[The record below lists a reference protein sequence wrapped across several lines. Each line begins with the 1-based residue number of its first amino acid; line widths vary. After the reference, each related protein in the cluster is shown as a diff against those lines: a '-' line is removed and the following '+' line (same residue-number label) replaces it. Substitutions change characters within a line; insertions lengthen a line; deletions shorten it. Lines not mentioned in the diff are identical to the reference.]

1 MKYLVTFVC
10 GEKHHVIDYYD
21 EDLDETGNA
30 CVEIH
35 GVAFY
40 TEKIETNENQT
51 LSDMIDKTKEKLLK
65 EGYWFEEAHKTYHVK
80 WTKCVGITPII
91 NDEIE
96 EAIQKHCNYSFR
108 N

>member
-10 GEKHHVIDYYD
+10 GEQHHVIDYYD
-21 EDLDETGNA
+21 EDLNGTGNA

-40 TEKIETNENQT
+40 TEKIEPNENQT
-51 LSDMIDKTKEKLLK
+51 LSDMIEKTKEKLFQ
-65 EGYWFEEAHKTYHVK
+65 EGYWFEEARKNYYVK
-80 WTKCVGITPII
+80 WAKCVGITPII

-96 EAIQKHCNYSFR
+96 EAIQKHCNDTI
-108 N
+108 

>member
-10 GEKHHVIDYYD
+10 GEEHHVLNYYD
-21 EDLDETGNA
+21 DDMDGG
-30 CVEIH
+30 VEIH

-51 LSDMIDKTKEKLLK
+51 LSDMIEKTKEKLLQ
-65 EGYWFEEAHKTYHVK
+65 EGYWFEEAHKTYYVK
-80 WTKCVGITPII
+80 WAKCVGITPII

-96 EAIQKHCNYSFR
+96 EAIQKHCNDSFR